1 MELLWFYVAIALAI
15 SDELHGRIVWSI
27 ARDFYIVFG
36 GLLSTTFHSVMETWI
51 AHEFIEA
58 VFHFILISIVFLSF
72 KIGFLAALIH
82 FFIDI
87 THSITMPHLPWP
99 VHRALHF
106 TVESLFFI
114 ALFGLWIKGVID
126 KINTN

>member
-1 MELLWFYVAIALAI
+1 
-15 SDELHGRIVWSI
+15 
-27 ARDFYIVFG
+27 
-36 GLLSTTFHSVMETWI
+36 
-51 AHEFIEA
+51 
-58 VFHFILISIVFLSF
+58 
-72 KIGFLAALIH
+72 
-82 FFIDI
+82 
-87 THSITMPHLPWP
+87 MPHLPWP

>member
-15 SDELHGRIVWSI
+15 SDELHGRIVGSI

-82 FFIDI
+82 FFRIFHILKYSDFK
-87 THSITMPHLPWP
+87 TN
-99 VHRALHF
+99 
-106 TVESLFFI
+106 I
-114 ALFGLWIKGVID
+114 AFSYAE
-126 KINTN
+126 